1 MLAIDKYIKVPN
13 SYIKAAAMLIIVFCL
28 NACAGKT
35 VYLFNT
41 GYSQDAINQVSEQ
54 LILLG
59 YKVEPVDAEIPAEFA
74 DTAIATHPVF
84 SAPNDLAVIQDI
96 LTKAEFPSPTY
107 YQFAQGNHFYSPKSI
122 GLYLRNG
129 YQKNMPPVMADSRC
143 TQDGKAIDA
152 VFEFYQTG
160 GVKLEI
166 EVYEN
171 GEYVLGS
178 NQKFGGT
185 YTLLNSTLNKTVLGT
200 IKLDFTQFST
210 DYLSIEQVK
219 VQTYAGEKNADHLV
233 FHSKQKNTLIEGCL
247 FEAIYD

>member
-13 SYIKAAAMLIIVFCL
+13 SYVKATAILIAVFCL

-59 YKVEPVDAEIPAEFA
+59 YKVEAVDAEIPPEFP

-84 SAPNDLAVIQDI
+84 SAPNDLTLIKNI
-96 LTKAEFPSPTY
+96 LTKAAFPLPKY

-129 YQKNMPPVMADSRC
+129 YQKTMPPVMSEKSC
-143 TQDGKAIDA
+143 IKNGKEID
-152 VFEFYQTG
+152 VTFEFFKTG
-160 GVKLEI
+160 DVRIELEI
-166 EVYEN
+166 YINREFVQGTNQVFN
-171 GEYVLGS
+171 GKYKL
-178 NQKFGGT
+178 
-185 YTLLNSTLNKTVLGT
+185 
-200 IKLDFTQFST
+200 IKDSIQFEFPEFNT
-210 DYLSIEQVK
+210 DYLSIKEVT
-219 VQTYAGEKNADHLV
+219 VQTHFGERQADHLV
-233 FHSKQKNTLIEGCL
+233 FHSKQNNTLIENCL